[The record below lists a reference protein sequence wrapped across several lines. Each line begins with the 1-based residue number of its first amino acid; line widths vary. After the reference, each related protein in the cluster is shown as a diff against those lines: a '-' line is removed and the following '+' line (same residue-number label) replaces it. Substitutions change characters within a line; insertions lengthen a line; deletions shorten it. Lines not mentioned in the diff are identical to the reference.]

1 MKIVGHTEVRERLRK
16 MKDRLPPSLLFA
28 GPEGIGK
35 KLAALEFARELTGE
49 TRSLDLT
56 QSISQTESLFFVS
69 PDGASIKIEQVRDA
83 IHFLSLARDGKPLVL
98 IFDQAHLIGPQAANA
113 LLKSVEEPPM
123 GVHFFFLTPSPSLML
138 STLRSRSQVVRFA
151 PLSNDEVRTV
161 LKSAQPEL
169 KSEAWAIEMSGGSPG
184 AALEL
189 LRGGD
194 EAVSVTARID
204 EGVPVHTG
212 AVAYIK
218 RNLVTGIAAVEIDN
232 GSSANPLLVQ
242 APQGERYP
250 VIAEGSSDIDK
261 VATAVSRLSVNG
273 AQVLEKMNAL
283 LSEDNQRAIGRT
295 LANLDELSSHL
306 AANKQSLDALVQ
318 GMRDASDE
326 FRFAGAS
333 ISQAATRAEGSIVG
347 VGDHANTAL
356 KEAVVAMEKLQRDAT
371 LIAAR
376 VQQFTDTGSLEL
388 TNVSRDV
395 RTSADALATAG
406 QRLSEPRAI
415 LFGPSRQQLG
425 PGEKLP

>member
-1 MKIVGHTEVRERLRK
+1 METEGRYTLVGTLVLAVVAA
-16 MKDRLPPSLLFA
+16 MA
-28 GPEGIGK
+28 
-35 KLAALEFARELTGE
+35 AALVWLAGGADRIAYQTYTLYFEKQ
-49 TRSLDLT
+49 SLDGLA
-56 QSISQTESLFFVS
+56 VGS
-69 PDGASIKIEQVRDA
+69 PVKMRGIKVGIVD
-83 IHFLSLARDGKPLVL
+83 SY
-98 IFDQAHLIGPQAANA
+98 
-113 LLKSVEEPPM
+113 
-123 GVHFFFLTPSPSLML
+123 
-138 STLRSRSQVVRFA
+138 RFA
-151 PLSNDEVRTV
+151 
-161 LKSAQPEL
+161 
-169 KSEAWAIEMSGGSPG
+169 
-184 AALEL
+184 
-189 LRGGD
+189 RGGD

-232 GSSANPLLVQ
+232 GPSANALLVQ
-242 APQGERYP
+242 VPQGERYP
-250 VIAEGSSDIDK
+250 VIAEGSSDIDR

-273 AQVLEKMNAL
+273 AQVLEKMNIL

-347 VGDHANTAL
+347 VGDHANAAL
-356 KEAVVAMEKLQRDAT
+356 KEAIVAMEKLQRDAT

-395 RTSADALATAG
+395 RTSADALTTAG
-406 QRLSEPRAI
+406 QRLSDPRAV